1 MDSSVSDSFCTRS
14 TYISA
19 CKLDSSGV
27 SPVVSTPSTS
37 ASEMNIVNT
46 VPSFLNSVIISE
58 TKETKSHFHILC
70 YLKGRHR
77 TVKVAAMVDSGA
89 TALFVD
95 KKYAESQKMWQIPL
109 EHPIRLHNIDGTL
122 NEAGSITHKVKLSLK
137 VGSDEEIFEFYVTS
151 LGPEKVILGL
161 PWLRHRNPTI
171 NWQEG
176 TMHLGADQGMS
187 PEPLEIELTRIAAN
201 RMERRR
207 LLSEKVMDTI
217 QDEIFCLAGFTYSQQ
232 IAEKANR
239 AKGIRTF
246 EEMVPE
252 PYRDFAKVFSEEES
266 HRLPKHQPW
275 DHAIDLEPDAVT
287 HWKIKSYPMSP
298 AEQVELDKWLEE
310 NLAKGYLR
318 PSKSPM
324 ASPVFFIKKKDGKL
338 RLVQDYRRLNKIT
351 IKNRYPLPLAA
362 DIVNRLT
369 GAQLFTKF
377 DVRWGYHNIRI
388 KSGDEWKAAIITNR
402 MEVEPTVM
410 GFGMTNSPATFQSLM
425 NSVFADL
432 IATGVVAVY
441 MDDILIYT
449 STLAKHRKIVREV
462 LQRLQDHDLYLKPE
476 KCEFEKQ
483 EIEYLGMI
491 IRPGEVCMDPG
502 KVSAVRDWPMPTT
515 LRDVR
520 AFIGFSNFYR
530 RFIKDFSSI
539 ARPLHDLTKKDVPWQ
554 WHAEQ
559 QHAFNTLKEKFC
571 QEPILKVYDPN
582 LETRIEVD
590 ASGFAT
596 GGILSQKYP
605 DGLWHPIAYR
615 SSSMSKEERNYEIYD
630 REMLGCIRALE
641 DWRHFL
647 EGISFEIVTDHKN
660 IEWWAS
666 MRDLNRR
673 QARWTL
679 YLSRF
684 SFKITY
690 RKGELMQADALSRFS
705 KDQVSDKEDNRQV
718 QVLKPEHFIRAA
730 KAHFVPEVDSL
741 GDRIR
746 WASLREAEVI
756 EGLKSIDKTAPK
768 ALTNG
773 TAMWE
778 EDDGFV
784 YYKGRLY
791 VPNDRKLRQDVV
803 KSCHDA
809 ILAGHP
815 GKNGTTELVS
825 RYYWW
830 PRMAG
835 FISAYV
841 EGCDRCQRYR
851 KDLHPKALIQPQEV
865 PEGPWQTI
873 GIDLIGPL
881 PVSRGKDAILNIV
894 DHYTKQIH
902 LFPVTTQLTAD
913 GVASIYFEQVFP
925 LHGIPKKIISDRG
938 PQFAAR
944 SMRALYKR
952 LGIDAGLTTAY
963 HPQANGQV
971 ERKNQEVEIYLKLFT
986 GKRQDDWADLLPT
999 AEFVINSRL
1008 NSATGHTPFELLYGY
1023 TPDFTIPVGR
1033 PSGIPVLD
1041 KRLQNL
1047 QVVRKDAEAA
1057 LRLSKKRMQTD
1068 VEQRMKPYKFNVGD
1082 KVWLQAKQIKVHQQ
1096 SAKLGPKQLGPFEV
1110 TEVRS
1115 DVDYKLALPPALRI
1129 HDVFHVDRL
1138 SPYKGNEVN
1147 GQVPPPPEPVTV
1159 EGEEEYEV
1167 DHIRDSKL
1175 FGRTLK
1181 YLVRWTG
1188 YGEGEDTWEPAKNLE
1203 HAQDKVLEFYSKNP
1217 GAPRKLAANLYASLP
1232 WQNPTQFTEANAD
1245 VDP

>member
-1 MDSSVSDSFCTRS
+1 
-14 TYISA
+14 
-19 CKLDSSGV
+19 
-27 SPVVSTPSTS
+27 
-37 ASEMNIVNT
+37 
-46 VPSFLNSVIISE
+46 
-58 TKETKSHFHILC
+58 
-70 YLKGRHR
+70 
-77 TVKVAAMVDSGA
+77 
-89 TALFVD
+89 
-95 KKYAESQKMWQIPL
+95 
-109 EHPIRLHNIDGTL
+109 
-122 NEAGSITHKVKLSLK
+122 
-137 VGSDEEIFEFYVTS
+137 
-151 LGPEKVILGL
+151 
-161 PWLRHRNPTI
+161 
-171 NWQEG
+171 
-176 TMHLGADQGMS
+176 
-187 PEPLEIELTRIAAN
+187 
-201 RMERRR
+201 
-207 LLSEKVMDTI
+207 
-217 QDEIFCLAGFTYSQQ
+217 
-232 IAEKANR
+232 
-239 AKGIRTF
+239 
-246 EEMVPE
+246 
-252 PYRDFAKVFSEEES
+252 
-266 HRLPKHQPW
+266 
-275 DHAIDLEPDAVT
+275 
-287 HWKIKSYPMSP
+287 
-298 AEQVELDKWLEE
+298 
-310 NLAKGYLR
+310 
-318 PSKSPM
+318 
-324 ASPVFFIKKKDGKL
+324 
-338 RLVQDYRRLNKIT
+338 
-351 IKNRYPLPLAA
+351 
-362 DIVNRLT
+362 
-369 GAQLFTKF
+369 
-377 DVRWGYHNIRI
+377 
-388 KSGDEWKAAIITNR
+388 
-402 MEVEPTVM
+402 
-410 GFGMTNSPATFQSLM
+410 
-425 NSVFADL
+425 
-432 IATGVVAVY
+432 
-441 MDDILIYT
+441 
-449 STLAKHRKIVREV
+449 
-462 LQRLQDHDLYLKPE
+462 
-476 KCEFEKQ
+476 
-483 EIEYLGMI
+483 
-491 IRPGEVCMDPG
+491 MDPG
-502 KVSAVRDWPMPTT
+502 KVSAVRDWPTPTT

-559 QHAFNTLKEKFC
+559 QHAFDTLKEKFC
-571 QEPILKVYDPN
+571 QEPILKVYDPE
-582 LETRIEVD
+582 LETRVEVD
-590 ASGFAT
+590 ASGYAT
-596 GGILSQKYP
+596 GGILSQKYS

-615 SSSMSKEERNYEIYD
+615 SSSMSKEEHNYEIYD

-641 DWRHFL
+641 DWRHYL

-746 WASLREAEVI
+746 WESLREAEVI
-756 EGLKSIDKTAPK
+756 EGLRSIDKTAPK
-768 ALTNG
+768 VLTNG

-791 VPNDRKLRQDVV
+791 VPNDRKLCQDVV

-809 ILAGHP
+809 ILAGYP

-825 RYYWW
+825 CYYWW
-830 PRMAG
+830 PCMAG

-894 DHYTKQIH
+894 DHYTKQIQ
-902 LFPVTTQLTAD
+902 LFPVTTQLMAD

-944 SMRALYKR
+944 SMRALYKC

-1008 NSATGHTPFELLYGY
+1008 NSAMGHTPFELLYGY

-1041 KRLQNL
+1041 KRLQKL
-1047 QVVRKDAEAA
+1047 QIVRKDAEAA

-1068 VEQRMKPYKFNVGD
+1068 VEQCMKPYKFNIGD

-1147 GQVPPPPEPVTV
+1147 GQVPLPPEPVTV

-1245 VDP
+1245 INP

>member
-1 MDSSVSDSFCTRS
+1 
-14 TYISA
+14 
-19 CKLDSSGV
+19 
-27 SPVVSTPSTS
+27 
-37 ASEMNIVNT
+37 
-46 VPSFLNSVIISE
+46 
-58 TKETKSHFHILC
+58 
-70 YLKGRHR
+70 
-77 TVKVAAMVDSGA
+77 
-89 TALFVD
+89 
-95 KKYAESQKMWQIPL
+95 
-109 EHPIRLHNIDGTL
+109 
-122 NEAGSITHKVKLSLK
+122 
-137 VGSDEEIFEFYVTS
+137 
-151 LGPEKVILGL
+151 
-161 PWLRHRNPTI
+161 
-171 NWQEG
+171 
-176 TMHLGADQGMS
+176 
-187 PEPLEIELTRIAAN
+187 
-201 RMERRR
+201 
-207 LLSEKVMDTI
+207 
-217 QDEIFCLAGFTYSQQ
+217 
-232 IAEKANR
+232 
-239 AKGIRTF
+239 
-246 EEMVPE
+246 
-252 PYRDFAKVFSEEES
+252 
-266 HRLPKHQPW
+266 
-275 DHAIDLEPDAVT
+275 
-287 HWKIKSYPMSP
+287 
-298 AEQVELDKWLEE
+298 
-310 NLAKGYLR
+310 
-318 PSKSPM
+318 
-324 ASPVFFIKKKDGKL
+324 
-338 RLVQDYRRLNKIT
+338 
-351 IKNRYPLPLAA
+351 
-362 DIVNRLT
+362 
-369 GAQLFTKF
+369 
-377 DVRWGYHNIRI
+377 
-388 KSGDEWKAAIITNR
+388 

-432 IATGVVAVY
+432 IAIGVVAVY

-449 STLAKHRKIVREV
+449 RTLVEHRKTVREV

-476 KCEFEKQ
+476 KCKFEKQ

-491 IRPGEVCMDPG
+491 ICPGEVCMDPG
-502 KVSAVRDWPMPTT
+502 KVSAVRDWPTPTT

-571 QEPILKVYDPN
+571 QEPILKVYDPE
-582 LETRIEVD
+582 LETRVEVD
-590 ASGFAT
+590 ASGYAT

-641 DWRHFL
+641 DWRHYL

-690 RKGELMQADALSRFS
+690 HKGELMQADALSRFS

-803 KSCHDA
+803 KSCHVA

-815 GKNGTTELVS
+815 GKNGTIELVS
-825 RYYWW
+825 RYDWW

-1023 TPDFTIPVGR
+1023 TPDFTVPVG
-1033 PSGIPVLD
+1033 
-1041 KRLQNL
+1041 
-1047 QVVRKDAEAA
+1047 
-1057 LRLSKKRMQTD
+1057 
-1068 VEQRMKPYKFNVGD
+1068 
-1082 KVWLQAKQIKVHQQ
+1082 
-1096 SAKLGPKQLGPFEV
+1096 
-1110 TEVRS
+1110 
-1115 DVDYKLALPPALRI
+1115 
-1129 HDVFHVDRL
+1129 
-1138 SPYKGNEVN
+1138 
-1147 GQVPPPPEPVTV
+1147 
-1159 EGEEEYEV
+1159 
-1167 DHIRDSKL
+1167 
-1175 FGRTLK
+1175 
-1181 YLVRWTG
+1181 
-1188 YGEGEDTWEPAKNLE
+1188 
-1203 HAQDKVLEFYSKNP
+1203 
-1217 GAPRKLAANLYASLP
+1217 
-1232 WQNPTQFTEANAD
+1232 
-1245 VDP
+1245 

>member
-1 MDSSVSDSFCTRS
+1 
-14 TYISA
+14 
-19 CKLDSSGV
+19 
-27 SPVVSTPSTS
+27 
-37 ASEMNIVNT
+37 MNIVNT

-58 TKETKSHFHILC
+58 TKEVKSHFHILC
-70 YLKGRHR
+70 YLKGHHH

-89 TALFVD
+89 TALFID
-95 KKYAESQKMWQIPL
+95 KKYAESQKMWQVPL

-122 NEAGSITHKVKLSLK
+122 NKAGSITHKVKLSLK
-137 VGSDEEIFEFYVTS
+137 VGTDEEIFEFYVTS

-176 TMHLGADQGMS
+176 TMHLRADQGMS
-187 PEPLEIELTRIAAN
+187 PEPLEIELTCIAAN
-201 RMERRR
+201 RLERRR

-246 EEMVPE
+246 EEMVPK

-287 HWKIKSYPMSP
+287 HWKVKSYPMSP

-369 GAQLFTKF
+369 GAQHFTKF

-425 NSVFADL
+425 NSVFVDL
-432 IATGVVAVY
+432 IATGVVTVY
-441 MDDILIYT
+441 MGDILIYT
-449 STLAKHRKIVREV
+449 PTLVKHRKIVREV

-491 IRPGEVCMDPG
+491 IHPGEVCMDPG
-502 KVSAVRDWPMPTT
+502 KVSAVRDWPTPTT

-530 RFIKDFSSI
+530 RFIKDFLSI

-559 QHAFNTLKEKFC
+559 QHAFDTLKEKFC
-571 QEPILKVYDPN
+571 QEPILKVYNPE
-582 LETRIEVD
+582 LETRVEVD
-590 ASGFAT
+590 ASGYAT

-641 DWRHFL
+641 DWRHYL

-679 YLSRF
+679 YLSCF

-705 KDQVSDKEDNRQV
+705 KDQVLDKEDNRQV

-741 GDRIR
+741 GDCIR

-756 EGLKSIDKTAPK
+756 EGLKSIDK
-768 ALTNG
+768 L
-773 TAMWE
+773 
-778 EDDGFV
+778 
-784 YYKGRLY
+784 L
-791 VPNDRKLRQDVV
+791 
-803 KSCHDA
+803 
-809 ILAGHP
+809 
-815 GKNGTTELVS
+815 
-825 RYYWW
+825 
-830 PRMAG
+830 
-835 FISAYV
+835 
-841 EGCDRCQRYR
+841 
-851 KDLHPKALIQPQEV
+851 
-865 PEGPWQTI
+865 
-873 GIDLIGPL
+873 
-881 PVSRGKDAILNIV
+881 
-894 DHYTKQIH
+894 
-902 LFPVTTQLTAD
+902 
-913 GVASIYFEQVFP
+913 
-925 LHGIPKKIISDRG
+925 
-938 PQFAAR
+938 
-944 SMRALYKR
+944 
-952 LGIDAGLTTAY
+952 
-963 HPQANGQV
+963 
-971 ERKNQEVEIYLKLFT
+971 LK
-986 GKRQDDWADLLPT
+986 
-999 AEFVINSRL
+999 
-1008 NSATGHTPFELLYGY
+1008 H
-1023 TPDFTIPVGR
+1023 
-1033 PSGIPVLD
+1033 
-1041 KRLQNL
+1041 
-1047 QVVRKDAEAA
+1047 
-1057 LRLSKKRMQTD
+1057 
-1068 VEQRMKPYKFNVGD
+1068 
-1082 KVWLQAKQIKVHQQ
+1082 
-1096 SAKLGPKQLGPFEV
+1096 
-1110 TEVRS
+1110 
-1115 DVDYKLALPPALRI
+1115 
-1129 HDVFHVDRL
+1129 
-1138 SPYKGNEVN
+1138 
-1147 GQVPPPPEPVTV
+1147 
-1159 EGEEEYEV
+1159 
-1167 DHIRDSKL
+1167 
-1175 FGRTLK
+1175 
-1181 YLVRWTG
+1181 
-1188 YGEGEDTWEPAKNLE
+1188 
-1203 HAQDKVLEFYSKNP
+1203 
-1217 GAPRKLAANLYASLP
+1217 
-1232 WQNPTQFTEANAD
+1232 
-1245 VDP
+1245 

>member
-1 MDSSVSDSFCTRS
+1 
-14 TYISA
+14 
-19 CKLDSSGV
+19 
-27 SPVVSTPSTS
+27 
-37 ASEMNIVNT
+37 MNNVYT
-46 VPSFLNSVIISE
+46 VPIAPVEAVQQVKFSDAALNSVIIPE
-58 TKETKSHFHILC
+58 TKHAKSHFHISC
-70 YLKGRHR
+70 ILKGRHR
-77 TVKVAAMVDSGA
+77 TTKVAAMVDSGA
-89 TALFVD
+89 TALFID
-95 KKYAESQKMWQIPL
+95 KKYADSQKMWQVPL
-109 EHPIRLHNIDGTL
+109 AQQIRLHNIDGTL
-122 NEAGSITHKVKLSLK
+122 NEAGSITHKVSLVLQ
-137 VGSDEEIFEFYVTS
+137 VGQDEEKFDFFVTS

-171 NWQEG
+171 DWQAG
-176 TMHLGADQGMS
+176 TMRLNADQGFG
-187 PEPLEIELTRIAAN
+187 PEPIEVEVTHIMAN

-207 LLSEKVMDTI
+207 LLAEKVIETS
-217 QDEIFCLAGFTYSQQ
+217 QDDVFCLAGFTYSQA
-232 IAEKANR
+232 IAEKAIA
-239 AKGIRTF
+239 AKGKKTF
-246 EEMVPE
+246 KEMVPIH
-252 PYRDFAKVFSEEES
+252 YHDFAKVFSEEES

-287 HWKIKSYPMSP
+287 HWKVKTYPMSVI
-298 AEQVELDKWLEE
+298 EQEALDKFLEE

-324 ASPVFFIKKKDGKL
+324 ASPVFFIKKKDGSL
-338 RLVQDYRRLNKIT
+338 RLIQDYRRLNKIT
-351 IKNRYPLPLAA
+351 IKNRYPLPLAS
-362 DIVNRLT
+362 DIINRLT
-369 GAQLFTKF
+369 GAQYFTKF

-388 KSGDEWKAAIITNR
+388 RKGDEWKAAIVTNR
-402 MEVEPTVM
+402 GLVEPTVM
-410 GFGMTNSPATFQSLM
+410 GFGFHNAPATFQALM
-425 NSVFADL
+425 NSILVDL
-432 IATGVVAVY
+432 IAQAEVAVY
-441 MDDILIYT
+441 MDDILIY
-449 STLAKHRKIVREV
+449 SRNLEHHRKIVREV
-462 LQRLQDHDLYLKPE
+462 LRRLQEYDLYLKPE

-483 EIEYLGMI
+483 EMEYLGMI
-491 IRPGEVCMDPG
+491 IQPGEVRMDPG
-502 KVSAVRDWPMPTT
+502 KVAAVKDWPTPTT
-515 LRDVR
+515 LKEVR
-520 AFIGFSNFYR
+520 AFIGFANFYR
-530 RFIKDFSSI
+530 RFIKDFATV
-539 ARPLHDLTKKDVPWQ
+539 ARPLHDLTKKDMPWQ

-559 QHAFNTLKEKFC
+559 QKAFDWLKEKFC
-571 QEPILKVYDPN
+571 CEPILKVYDPE
-582 LETRIEVD
+582 LPTRVEVD

-596 GGILSQKYP
+596 GGILSQKHT
-605 DGLWHPIAYR
+605 DGLWHPVAYR
-615 SSSMSKEERNYEIYD
+615 SDSMSKEERNYEIYD
-630 REMLGCIRALE
+630 REMLGCIRAFE

-647 EGISFEIVTDHKN
+647 EGIPFELVTDHKN
-660 IEWWAS
+660 IEWWAT

-673 QARWTL
+673 QARWSL

-684 SFKITY
+684 DFKVIY
-690 RKGELMQADALSRFS
+690 RKGESMQADALSRFS
-705 KDQVSDKEDNRQV
+705 KDHVSDRDDNRQV
-718 QVLKPEHFIRAA
+718 QVLGPQHFLNAA
-730 KAHFVPEVDSL
+730 QSHFRPEVDSL

-756 EGLKSIDKTAPK
+756 EGIKSIDKTAPK
-768 ALTNG
+768 VLTDG
-773 TAMWE
+773 VAMWE

-791 VPNDRKLRQDVV
+791 VPNDSPLRKDVV
-803 KSCHDA
+803 RSCHDS
-809 ILAGHP
+809 LTTGHP
-815 GKNGTTELVS
+815 GKNGTIELVS

-835 FISAYV
+835 FISAYI
-841 EGCDRCQRYR
+841 EGCDKCQRYR
-851 KDLHPKALIQPQEV
+851 KDTHPKAHIQPQEV
-865 PEGPWQTI
+865 PEGPWQII
-873 GIDLIGPL
+873 GIDMIGPL

-952 LGIDAGLTTAY
+952 LGIDSGLTTAY

-971 ERKNQEVEIYLKLFT
+971 EHKNQEVEGYIRLFI

-1008 NSATGHTPFELLYGY
+1008 NSATGHTPFEMLYGY
-1023 TPDFTIPVGR
+1023 TPDFTIPIGR
-1033 PSGIPVLD
+1033 ITGIPVLD
-1041 KRLQNL
+1041 KRLQHL
-1047 QVVRKDAEAA
+1047 QSVRKDAEAA

-1096 SAKLGPKQLGPFEV
+1096 SSKLGPKQLGPFEV

-1115 DVDYKLALPPALRI
+1115 DVDYKLALPPALRV

-1147 GQVPPPPEPVTV
+1147 GQEPPPPEPITV

-1181 YLVRWTG
+1181 YLVRWKG
-1188 YGEGEDTWEPAKNLE
+1188 YGEGEDTWEPAKNLA
-1203 HAQDKVLEFYSKNP
+1203 HAPEKVMEFHSRNP
-1217 GAPRKLAANLYASLP
+1217 GAPRKIAALLYASLP
-1232 WQNPTQFTEANAD
+1232 WQSPNQFTEVNAD
-1245 VDP
+1245 VNP